1 MNQASFLLKCYAIAE
16 DEGQNHIY
24 FFNWGA
30 RKMWQNTETSKQGNI
45 ERMQTNPVFQ
55 ISILILSTD
64 AAAK

>member
-1 MNQASFLLKCYAIAE
+1 
-16 DEGQNHIY
+16 
-24 FFNWGA
+24 
-30 RKMWQNTETSKQGNI
+30 MWQNTETGKQGNI